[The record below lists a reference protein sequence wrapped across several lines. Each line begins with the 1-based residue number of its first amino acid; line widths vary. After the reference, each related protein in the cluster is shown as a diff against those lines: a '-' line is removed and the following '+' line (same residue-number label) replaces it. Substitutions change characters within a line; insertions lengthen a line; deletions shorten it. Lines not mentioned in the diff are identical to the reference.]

1 MEGGG
6 YISILSLTFQFE
18 PQNEFLGKLKMARSD
33 QTVHQRKKSRKQNS
47 LVSMRYNFLLL

>member
-18 PQNEFLGKLKMARSD
+18 PQNEFLGKLKMAPSGH
-33 QTVHQRKKSRKQNS
+33 TVHQRKKYRKQKS
-47 LVSMRYNFLLL
+47 LVSMSYT